1 MILRV
6 VIFYSTGRVNSS
18 YGLCSVN
25 SLNYQNKYSICNEFE
40 VKEAKIIS
48 VLNDLPIA
56 NTKEISL
63 LNSVKNEYF
72 KLSPLV
78 VNTEKNFLLFLNL
91 DKFDL
96 EKDDSITLEFQSLKD
111 NKNPN

>member
-1 MILRV
+1 M
-6 VIFYSTGRVNSS
+6 
-18 YGLCSVN
+18 
-25 SLNYQNKYSICNEFE
+25 
-40 VKEAKIIS
+40 
-48 VLNDLPIA
+48 NDLPIA
-56 NTKEISL
+56 DTKEISL

-78 VNTEKNFLLFLNL
+78 VNSEKNFLLFLNL

-111 NKNPN
+111 IKNPN